1 MSISVSAE
9 GSFQNSRTFVLKP
22 LGMDKK
28 FTFRALDNAQ
38 MHNWFKAIA
47 RAISYSEG
55 GRSNLR
61 KAFEEAKF
69 WKFEHMHV
77 DQLMREIQS
86 GDILLFTMKDFGP
99 NIQRFVTR
107 SKYDHVAMLL
117 KDETKREDEQVI
129 VFEATSSEGVGFT
142 KLKDFITNKWYLLA
156 TRMVVR
162 RLYCNR
168 DNKFYERLE
177 NFVNNAYGKAYQIS
191 AQKLVNTMS
200 IIAKNESFEG
210 RTFFCSELVA
220 AAYKRVGLL
229 PAEIS
234 STQYWPG
241 SFSTE
246 RTLPMQM
253 GAYLGPEIRI
263 DFSEAE

>member
-1 MSISVSAE
+1 MVPAGHSHGRATTVL
-9 GSFQNSRTFVLKP
+9 QSRQQILRATRE
-22 LGMDKK
+22 
-28 FTFRALDNAQ
+28 FRQRNHHL
-38 MHNWFKAIA
+38 
-47 RAISYSEG
+47 SPP
-55 GRSNLR
+55 
-61 KAFEEAKF
+61 AKF
-69 WKFEHMHV
+69 WK
-77 DQLMREIQS
+77 
-86 GDILLFTMKDFGP
+86 
-99 NIQRFVTR
+99 
-107 SKYDHVAMLL
+107 
-117 KDETKREDEQVI
+117 
-129 VFEATSSEGVGFT
+129 
-142 KLKDFITNKWYLLA
+142 
-156 TRMVVR
+156 
-162 RLYCNR
+162 
-168 DNKFYERLE
+168 
-177 NFVNNAYGKAYQIS
+177 NAYGKAYQIS